1 MTGVARGGGGGWW
14 VASGEAWWAL
24 QSSLLKAGLDS
35 GSLLVHPCSSV
46 ERRAEPGMRAW
57 QRDMV
62 STPSRQCAA
71 LEEAGA

>member
-1 MTGVARGGGGGWW
+1 M
-14 VASGEAWWAL
+14 ASGQAWWAL

-46 ERRAEPGMRAW
+46 ERKAEPGMRAW
-57 QRDMV
+57 QRDTV